1 MSIIDNYTRIE
12 KEIAA
17 IAASSGRS
25 PGVIRIVAVSKT
37 FDESAVQE
45 AIDAGIRVFGENKVQ
60 EAKRKIPNLRGDF
73 TFHMVGHLQS
83 NKARE
88 AVMFFD
94 LIHSIDKADTAAA
107 IDREAEK
114 IGKKQKVLIQVNTSG
129 EESKSGIAP
138 VSAMDLVK
146 RVLDMKNLE
155 LCGFMT
161 MAPFT
166 DDEGI
171 VRATFRAAGKL
182 MKEIN
187 GSLGLTLGE
196 LSMGMSSDYRIAVEE
211 GATLVRIGTA
221 IFGHRNRE

>member
-12 KEIAA
+12 KEIAT
-17 IAASSGRS
+17 IAAASGRN
-25 PGVIRIVAVSKT
+25 PGGIRIIAVSKT

-60 EAKRKIPNLRGDF
+60 EAKRKIPSLRGDF

-83 NKARE
+83 NKARD
-88 AVMFFD
+88 AVLLFD
-94 LIHSIDKADTAAA
+94 LIHSIDKIETAEAV
-107 IDREAEK
+107 DREAGRT
-114 IGKKQKVLIQVNTSG
+114 GKRQKVLIQVNTSG

-138 VSAMDLVK
+138 DSARDLAARVMDLEN
-146 RVLDMKNLE
+146 LDLR
-155 LCGFMT
+155 GFMT

-166 DDEGI
+166 DDEGAI
-171 VRATFRAAGKL
+171 RDTFRAAKRL
-182 MKEIN
+182 LEEVN
-187 GSLGLTLGE
+187 GSQGFALAE

-221 IFGHRNRE
+221 LFGHRNIG